1 MDIRICLWWF
11 GKNGITW
18 AECGTSRLF
27 GKEAARFICI
37 LKFITLLIQQKDDFC
52 IFLSYFCWIRRVITF
67 LIVNLGIGHRLGFV
81 KGIYR
86 FERRFLAVEVSR
98 MDLVV
103 FDFGQS
109 LHVLLEMNTLTSSCS
124 YKNELN
130 YMVWLLSY
138 SWGKAAII
146 ARRVLNYSQL
156 TFLVWVL
163 MWLNASTKGF
173 I

>member
-1 MDIRICLWWF
+1 M
-11 GKNGITW
+11 
-18 AECGTSRLF
+18 
-27 GKEAARFICI
+27 
-37 LKFITLLIQQKDDFC
+37 
-52 IFLSYFCWIRRVITF
+52 
-67 LIVNLGIGHRLGFV
+67 IVNLGIGHRLGFV

-130 YMVWLLSY
+130 YMV
-138 SWGKAAII
+138 
-146 ARRVLNYSQL
+146 
-156 TFLVWVL
+156 
-163 MWLNASTKGF
+163 
-173 I
+173 